1 MPSWTTSQELP
12 LNKETLT
19 HLLQAPALHH
29 HPPTLDGLAQLL
41 VGQTTL
47 LQEAQPNHLPQVG
60 SLVGPL
66 VLELLTNF
74 RDSTLQVL
82 GHPLPQGGTHQ
93 GRGCQ
98 DSSLPALG
106 PLDSSPP
113 CLDQG
118 THLAGPHQVNSLEGL
133 RHPSTRDRSPPHRV
147 DPPDL
152 SLTCLIH
159 PLQVGCTGL
168 EAPELSHLAQL
179 RASQSEGSPRCL
191 QDRGD
196 LLAGGFL
203 LSQVVLDMD
212 QAPWVP
218 MEDLVLQ
225 EGCFQ
230 CHMTCLFMLA
240 SCLAC

>member
-1 MPSWTTSQELP
+1 MPLWTTSQEQP
-12 LNKETLT
+12 PNKETLT
-19 HLLQAPALHH
+19 HLLQAAALHH
-29 HPPTLDGLAQLL
+29 HPPTLDGLAQPL
-41 VGQTTL
+41 VVQTTL

-66 VLELLTNF
+66 VLELLTSF
-74 RDSTLQVL
+74 QDSTLQVL
-82 GHPLPQGGTHQ
+82 GRPLLQGGTHQ

-98 DSSLPALG
+98 DSSLQALG
-106 PLDSSPP
+106 PRDSSPP

-118 THLAGPHQVNSLEGL
+118 THPAGPHQDNSLEGL
-133 RHPSTRDRSPPHRV
+133 RRPSTLDRSPPHRV
-147 DPPDL
+147 DHPDL

-168 EAPELSHLAQL
+168 EALELSHLAQQ
-179 RASQSEGSPRCL
+179 RASQAVGSPRCL

-196 LLAGGFL
+196 LLAVGSL

-225 EGCFQ
+225 EGC
-230 CHMTCLFMLA
+230 L
-240 SCLAC
+240 